1 MKGII
6 YGIKFINPETQEK
19 FLKVGIAKFRAGKV
33 GLGVLQRGSS
43 KDFYTPDYQQFIQ
56 RTWTGDYED
65 CRKMEWVLHEM
76 FADDKY
82 LPKIKFGGYTECF
95 SINSKI
101 LRWFPKKRETA
112 EDWLLRHQNYNIP
125 KSEKSKNIS

>member
-43 KDFYTPDYQQFIQ
+43 KDFYTPEYQQFIQ
-56 RTWTGDYED
+56 RTWTGEYEN

-101 LRWFPKKRETA
+101 TPK
-112 EDWLLRHQNYNIP
+112 L
-125 KSEKSKNIS
+125 SISP